1 MNLNSE
7 KLSGFILQKDVYTT
21 NILYENNLIP
31 VRNIKHILPFRPKSG
46 RIPQDPT
53 PCVKIIKQ
61 IGPIHNIP
69 KLEDF
74 FIFKKNFRTKKL
86 KKRKLKFPLPKL
98 RLRPISSNDFYKH
111 LRNKNLKTRNIE
123 DDLNITSKHGK
134 KIYYSF
140 RNAFDNSD
148 REKYKEKYVKVG
160 YGNIF
165 NNDDKKFDEF
175 FDYGFHMN
183 KENEDFMTKPKRIK
197 SATKLKVRVG
207 IFPQKKI
214 YQKDNTFK
222 TQIDFNL
229 LYANNKFS
237 SGANTAKFQSKSNNN
252 INLS

>member
-31 VRNIKHILPFRPKSG
+31 IRNIKHILPFRPKSG

-61 IGPIHNIP
+61 IGPIPNIP

-111 LRNKNLKTRNIE
+111 LRNKNLKQGI
-123 DDLNITSKHGK
+123 
-134 KIYYSF
+134 
-140 RNAFDNSD
+140 
-148 REKYKEKYVKVG
+148 
-160 YGNIF
+160 
-165 NNDDKKFDEF
+165 
-175 FDYGFHMN
+175 
-183 KENEDFMTKPKRIK
+183 
-197 SATKLKVRVG
+197 LKM
-207 IFPQKKI
+207 I
-214 YQKDNTFK
+214 
-222 TQIDFNL
+222 
-229 LYANNKFS
+229 
-237 SGANTAKFQSKSNNN
+237 
-252 INLS
+252 

>member
-1 MNLNSE
+1 MNLNSG

-31 VRNIKHILPFRPKSG
+31 NTNLKRILPFRPKSG

-53 PCVKIIKQ
+53 PCVQIFKQ
-61 IGPIHNIP
+61 IGPIP
-69 KLEDF
+69 DPMKFEDF
-74 FIFKKNFRTKKL
+74 FILKKDFRTKKL

-160 YGNIF
+160 HGNIF

-175 FDYGFHMN
+175 FDYGFHLN
-183 KENEDFMTKPKRIK
+183 KENEDFMIKPKRVK
-197 SATKLKVRVG
+197 SATKLKIRVG
-207 IFPQKKI
+207 MFPQKKV
-214 YQKDNTFK
+214 YEKDNTFK

-229 LYANNKFS
+229 LYANNKFT
-237 SGANTAKFQSKSNNN
+237 SGTNTTKFQS
-252 INLS
+252 